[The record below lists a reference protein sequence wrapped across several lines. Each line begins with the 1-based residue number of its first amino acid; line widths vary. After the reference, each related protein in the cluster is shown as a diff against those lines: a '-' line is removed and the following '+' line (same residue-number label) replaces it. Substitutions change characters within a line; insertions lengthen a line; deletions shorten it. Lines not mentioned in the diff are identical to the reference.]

1 MHKANMTKYM
11 PFFLFSLLIRST
23 SFSQDKTSD
32 IDKIFSWANAAAPGC
47 ACAVSQNGQVI
58 LNRGYGSADLEREVL
73 ITPNSIFDAG
83 SLTKQFVAAA
93 TLLLVEEGKLSL
105 TEDIHK
111 YIPQLPD
118 YGHKITLDNLLTHT
132 SGIRDWVGML
142 PLVPGDPDALTMIL
156 RQRGLNTVP
165 GEEWAYTNSGFV
177 LLKEIVARASG
188 MSFDDF
194 TRKRLFDT
202 LGMKSTAHR
211 SDLRAVI
218 KNRAL
223 AYDKTDGR
231 WKMAMLISNDRGG
244 GGLFS
249 TASDLLIWND
259 ALTNARLGKFV
270 TEKLQEQTILN
281 NGRKLDYG
289 RGLFLGTYRGAKEI
303 WHTGSAEGYKSWL
316 GRYPE
321 HEISIAIM
329 CNSGDGTDRTAFAHR
344 IFDLLVPNAPAA
356 QPGAPPVPTDTA
368 GMNLDS
374 KAGFYFNEQN
384 GQALRLAVDRGRL
397 RVVGGPGFVPIGK
410 DRFKRFGAVVSF
422 MSQDQFELHFVTP
435 DLLELKSMEGRITK
449 YRRAKTYS
457 PTPDELKTFAGRYQS
472 DELGTIIVITPGKS
486 SMTVQLEHDPGTV
499 LELRPIDAGTFQVAT
514 AMVFLRFVKD
524 KSGKV
529 VAIDY
534 NHPSIRNMKFKRVS
548 ETAGR
553 H

>member
-1 MHKANMTKYM
+1 MTKLI
-11 PFFLFSLLIRST
+11 PFFLLSLLT
-23 SFSQDKTSD
+23 SPTLFAQDKTTEV
-32 IDKIFSWANAAAPGC
+32 DKIFSWANASAPGC
-47 ACAVSQNGQVI
+47 ACAVSQNGKLIV
-58 LNRGYGSADLEREVL
+58 NRGYGSADLERDVL

-105 TEDIHK
+105 TEDIHT

-118 YGHKITLDNLLTHT
+118 YGHKITLNHLLTHT
-132 SGIRDWVGML
+132 SGIRDWTGML
-142 PLVPGDPDALTMIL
+142 PLAPGDPEALTLIL
-156 RQRGLNTVP
+156 RQRGLNIVP
-165 GEEWAYTNSGFV
+165 GEEWSYSNSGFV

-211 SDLRAVI
+211 SDLRSVI

-223 AYDKTDGR
+223 AYDREDGR

-244 GGLFS
+244 GGIFS

-270 TEKLQEQTILN
+270 TEKLHEPTTLN

-303 WHTGSAEGYKSWL
+303 WHTGSAVGYKSWL

-356 QPGAPPVPTDTA
+356 QPGAPPIPADTA

-374 KAGFYFNEQN
+374 KAGLYFNEEN

-397 RVVGGPGFVPIGK
+397 RVAGGPGFISIDK
-410 DRFKRFGAVVSF
+410 NRFKRFGAFVQF
-422 MSQDQFELHFVTP
+422 MSQDEFELHFVSP
-435 DLLELKSMEGRITK
+435 DQVELKSMEGKITK
-449 YRRAKTYS
+449 YRRAKSYT
-457 PTPDELKTFAGRYQS
+457 PTPGELKAFAGRYQS
-472 DELGTIIVITPGKS
+472 DELGTVFVITPGQAGL
-486 SMTVQLEHDPGTV
+486 TVQLEHEAGKP
-499 LELRPIDAGTFQVAT
+499 LQLRPVDTGAFSVETSMMF
-514 AMVFLRFVKD
+514 MRFVKD

-534 NHPSIRNMKFKRVS
+534 NNPVLRNIKFRRVS

-553 H
+553 

>member
-1 MHKANMTKYM
+1 MTKQIL
-11 PFFLFSLLIRST
+11 FFLLSLLIGTT
-23 SFSQDKTSD
+23 SFSQDKTSE
-32 IDKIFSWANAAAPGC
+32 IDKVFSWANAAAPGC
-47 ACAVSQNGQVI
+47 ACAVSQNGKVI

-118 YGHKITLDNLLTHT
+118 YGHKITVDNLLTHT
-132 SGIRDWVGML
+132 SGIRDWIGML
-142 PLVPGDPDALTMIL
+142 PLAPGDPDALTMIL
-156 RQRGLNTVP
+156 RQRSLNGIP
-165 GEEWAYTNSGFV
+165 GEEWSYTNSGFV

-211 SDLRAVI
+211 SDLRTVI

-223 AYDKTDGR
+223 AYDKIDGR
-231 WKMAMLISNDRGG
+231 WKMAMMIGNDRGG
-244 GGLFS
+244 GAIFS
-249 TASDLLIWND
+249 TASDLLTWND

-270 TEKLQEQTILN
+270 TEKLQEQTTLN
-281 NGRKLDYG
+281 NGRKIDYG

-356 QPGAPPVPTDTA
+356 QPGAPPIPTDTA

-374 KAGFYFNEQN
+374 KAGLYFNEQN
-384 GQALRLAVDRGRL
+384 GQAVRLAVDRGRL
-397 RVVGGPGFVPIGK
+397 RVVGGPGFVSIGK
-410 DRFKRFGAVVSF
+410 DRFKRFGAQVQF
-422 MSQDQFELHFVTP
+422 MSQDQFELHFVSP
-435 DLLELKSMEGRITK
+435 EQLELKSMEGKITK

-457 PTPDELKTFAGRYQS
+457 PTPGELKTFAGRYQS
-472 DELGTIIVITPGKS
+472 DELGTVLVITPGQAGL
-486 SMTVQLEHDPGTV
+486 TVLLEHEPGKP
-499 LELRPIDAGTFQVAT
+499 LQLRPVDSGTFNVET
-514 AMVFLRFVKD
+514 SMMFLRFVKD
-524 KSGKV
+524 KAGKV

-534 NHPSIRNMKFKRVS
+534 NNPLIRNMKFKRLGD
-548 ETAGR
+548 TAGR
-553 H
+553 